1 MYINGIKWIQF
12 MKVLFRTKPAL
23 VTVLLVI
30 IFAHPLWAQ
39 QTGNEGHSS
48 IITSIGIAILAAT
61 VVAYIGHAL
70 KQPLLLSY
78 LIAGIVIGPK
88 IGFGFIEDV
97 HDIETI
103 SHFGLILLLFLI
115 GLEIDINKLKASGK
129 SLIVSGITQ
138 FPITAL
144 LGLGFFLL
152 IGFSMGGGKYD
163 LIYIACCC
171 SLSSTAIVVKLLYG
185 KFELDTL
192 AGRITL
198 GVLVFQDIWAIVLLG
213 IQPNLADPNLL
224 KILWSFGKGL
234 LLVIMSLMVSKYILP
249 HLFKSIAKVPEMVLV
264 SSLAWCFLVCGG
276 AAYFDLSIEMGAL
289 IAGVAIS
296 TFPYNLDVIAKVVNI
311 RDFFIT
317 LFFVS
322 LGMQIPNPL
331 DNLSILWIAAVASL
345 FLILSRFLSVFPV
358 LYYLKNGLRVSL
370 LTSINLAQVSE
381 FSLVIASLGLA
392 LGHITDYTMSVIIFV
407 FVITS
412 IASTYMI
419 NYSDSIQ
426 KSMGVILK
434 KIGFKEIETVILG
447 KEIDADKEIALLGF
461 HRIASSLLNDIMHTH
476 NTSKIK
482 LTDKLVVVD
491 FNPEIHES
499 LQMMGIKVVYG
510 DISHMDTLHH
520 AGLDNV
526 KVLIST
532 IPDTILVGTD
542 NLKIISHMKDICPL
556 AMIIVTAESVER
568 AMMMYAEGA
577 DYVFLPRILASDKLL
592 DMIDLVLNNKEA
604 EFIKIKNR
612 EMEEL
617 KTRIEIIR

>member
-1 MYINGIKWIQF
+1 
-12 MKVLFRTKPAL
+12 MKVLFTSKPILISAL
-23 VTVLLVI
+23 FIL
-30 IFAHPLWAQ
+30 IFAHPLWADQ
-39 QTGNEGHSS
+39 ASSEGHSS
-48 IITSIGIAILAAT
+48 VITSIGIAILAAT
-61 VVAYIGHAL
+61 VMAYIGHAI
-70 KQPLLLSY
+70 KQPLLLCY

-88 IGFGFIEDV
+88 IGFGFIKDV
-97 HDIETI
+97 YDIETI

-115 GLEIDINKLKASGK
+115 GLEIDIHKLKDSGK
-129 SLIVSGITQ
+129 SLVVSGITQ

-144 LGLGFFLL
+144 IGLGFFLL

-171 SLSSTAIVVKLLYG
+171 ALSSTAIVVKLLYS

-224 KILWSFGKGL
+224 KILLSFGKGL
-234 LLVIMSLMVSKYILP
+234 LLVMMSLLVSKYILP
-249 HLFKSIAKVPEMVLV
+249 RLFKSIAKVPEMILV

-296 TFPYNLDVIAKVVNI
+296 TFPYNLDVIAKVVNL

-345 FLILSRFLSVFPV
+345 FLVLSRFLAVFPV

-370 LTSINLAQVSE
+370 LSSINLAQVSE

-392 LGHITDYTMSVIIFV
+392 AGHITDYTMSVIIFV

-412 IASTYMI
+412 MASTYMI
-419 NYSDSIQ
+419 KYSDAIQ
-426 KSMGVILK
+426 KSMAAVLK
-434 KIGFKEIETVILG
+434 KSGLKEIETVIRE
-447 KEIDADKEIALLGF
+447 KEIDPDREIALLGF
-461 HRIASSLLNDIMHTH
+461 HRIASSLLNDIIHI
-476 NTSKIK
+476 NNVSKIK
-482 LTDKLVVVD
+482 LKDKLVVVD

-499 LQMMGIKVVYG
+499 LQMMGIKVIYG
-510 DISHMDTLHH
+510 DISHMDTLHY
-520 AGLDNV
+520 AGLHDV
-526 KVLIST
+526 KILIST

-542 NLKIISHMKDICPL
+542 NLKIISHMKDICPQAL
-556 AMIIVTAESVER
+556 IIVTAESVER

-577 DYVFLPRILASDKLL
+577 DYVFLPRIIASDKLL
-592 DMIDLVLNNKEA
+592 KMIDLVLNNQES
-604 EFIKIKNR
+604 EFIKIKNQ
-612 EMEEL
+612 EIESL